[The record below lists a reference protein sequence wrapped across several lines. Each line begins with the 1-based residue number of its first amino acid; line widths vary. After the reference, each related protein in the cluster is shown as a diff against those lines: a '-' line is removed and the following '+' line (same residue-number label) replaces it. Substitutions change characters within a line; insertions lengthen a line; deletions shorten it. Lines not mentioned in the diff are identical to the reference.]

1 MRQGY
6 KTTEFWITILIQIIG
21 VFATTGLFT
30 PEQTDALSQAAIQ
43 VGGIVAMVASAFGY
57 TLSRGK
63 AKSSTPDSQA
73 GFVGTNL
80 MAVILIT
87 AIALSGLYACSILP
101 GQVQESKCAT
111 RGDQFSWI
119 CDKSEQ
125 LNITPESAYGVIFA
139 STAAATII
147 KIKKKPILE
156 RQKVCD
162 FLKDYLAWFEANP
175 VISYAGA
182 INKLIALTKAIEDA
196 ETAGLVINILNRN
209 LVRYSSTLIISKYDR
224 SEMIIVGLQLL
235 ISDLLC

>member
-63 AKSSTPDSQA
+63 AKSSTSGSQA
-73 GFVGTNL
+73 GFVGTKL
-80 MAVILIT
+80 MAVMLCMAIT
-87 AIALSGLYACSILP
+87 LSVLYGCL